1 MQTFKLQVEDL
12 IGRTI
17 TDTNGL
23 NDMLNATAREGSDVL
38 PKDVLLRNATVQSIT
53 SNSYNVANKRILS
66 VSRDSY
72 YATEIPYGQHGRATD
87 SGSIYFADTA
97 QKRDPV
103 FYLKGK
109 LLVIQPEPTSSE
121 NGEVIKYDY
130 PSSIDHGDTSISDFP
145 SGAEYAVVLGA
156 AAKFMFKLASEDQNN
171 EDIEL
176 ATNTAAFA
184 TQLKQDYEKELQRV
198 TQQK

>member
-1 MQTFKLQVEDL
+1 MQTLKLQVEDL

-17 TDTNGL
+17 SDTDGL
-23 NDMLNATAREGSDVL
+23 NDMLNATAREVSDIL
-38 PKDVLLRNATVQSIT
+38 PKDVLLRNATVHSIT
-53 SNSYNVANKRILS
+53 SNSYDVSDKRILS

-130 PSSIDHGDTSISDFP
+130 T
-145 SGAEYAVVLGA
+145 
-156 AAKFMFKLASEDQNN
+156 
-171 EDIEL
+171 
-176 ATNTAAFA
+176 
-184 TQLKQDYEKELQRV
+184 
-198 TQQK
+198 

>member
-1 MQTFKLQVEDL
+1 MQTFKLQVEDI

-17 TDTNGL
+17 SDADGL
-23 NDMLNATAREGSDVL
+23 NDMLNTTAREVSDVL

-53 SNSYNVANKRILS
+53 SNSYDISNKRILS
-66 VSRDSY
+66 VSRDSH
-72 YATEIPYGQHGRATD
+72 YATEIAYGQHGRATD
-87 SGSIYFADTA
+87 SGSIYFSDTT

-109 LLVIQPEPTSSE
+109 LLVIQPEPTGSE
-121 NGEVIKYDY
+121 NGEIIKYDY
-130 PSSIDHGDTSISDFP
+130 PSSIAHGDTSISSFP
-145 SGAEYAVVLGA
+145 SGAEYAVVLGT
-156 AAKFMFKLASEDQNN
+156 AAKFMFKLASENQSN

-176 ATNTAAFA
+176 ATNTASFA
-184 TQLKQDYEKELQRV
+184 AQLKQDYEKELQRV